1 MEDLEQI
8 LRRIHILFS
17 KCETYGKESDDK
29 IIVPKKEVFRLLEKL
44 NYAVVR
50 LMDEYEGTQ
59 ESRERGIKNFY
70 EEGEK
75 IKADAQSGA
84 DDVYAASLIYT
95 DNMLEELN
103 DVLASA
109 KEELWEQ
116 YARMAQRLD
125 RQAKVLSEDQEEIQQ
140 QLGAMAQ
147 GGKYL
152 KLIEHENER
161 LKREQER
168 AQMEWDEEEE
178 ESTQEEEEEDEEEKE
193 EDNEDIDRADE
204 EDTQEEEGE
213 ELSEKEE
220 SELSEESKNPEVKGE
235 TEKKPKRE
243 GDAVTPVGRVASSK
257 PKQPTKKKN
266 GSGKRVSARQH
277 ARMSPDLEE
286 EWAKEAAERKVRKIG
301 TALYEDVGE
310 AYDPPVKH
318 VAYEVK
324 VNPGYFS
331 RSEEDSASLDAEY
344 FKWQKEGEGAGNLPE
359 KDAGDEEGD
368 DMPAIQVLGKTGEE
382 KEDKK
387 EKRKRGLKFGKHG

>member
-44 NYAVVR
+44 NYAVVH

-152 KLIEHENER
+152 KLIERENER

-178 ESTQEEEEEDEEEKE
+178 STQEDEEEEER
-193 EDNEDIDRADE
+193 EDIDRADE
-204 EDTQEEEGE
+204 EEDTQKEEGE

-220 SELSEESKNPEVKGE
+220 LELSEESKNPEAKGE
-235 TEKKPKRE
+235 TEKKPEGE
-243 GDAVTPVGRVASSK
+243 GDAITPVGRAASSK

-266 GSGKRVSARQH
+266 GSGRKVSARQH

-344 FKWQKEGEGAGNLPE
+344 FKWQEEGGGAENLPE

-368 DMPAIQVLGKTGEE
+368 DMPAIQILGKTGEE

>member
-17 KCETYGKESDDK
+17 KCEAYGKESDDK

-44 NYAVVR
+44 NYAVVH

-75 IKADAQSGA
+75 IKAAAQNGA
-84 DDVYAASLIYT
+84 EDVYAASLIYT

-116 YARMAQRLD
+116 YARMAHRLD

-147 GGKYL
+147 SGKYL
-152 KLIEHENER
+152 KLIERENER

-168 AQMEWDEEEE
+168 AQMEMEWEEEEEE
-178 ESTQEEEEEDEEEKE
+178 ESTQEEDGEEES
-193 EDNEDIDRADE
+193 ADE
-204 EDTQEEEGE
+204 EDTDKADKDREEDTPDNEEEPSAKDKK
-213 ELSEKEE
+213 ELPEDQEKKEE
-220 SELSEESKNPEVKGE
+220 RKPEKGDGAI
-235 TEKKPKRE
+235 T
-243 GDAVTPVGRVASSK
+243 TPVGRAASSK
-257 PKQPTKKKN
+257 LRQPEKKKN
-266 GSGKRVSARQH
+266 GNGKRVSARQH

-344 FKWQKEGEGAGNLPE
+344 FKWQEEGEGAGKLSE
-359 KDAGDEEGD
+359 KDAEDEEGD
-368 DMPAIQVLGKTGEE
+368 DMPTIQVLGKTGEE
-382 KEDKK
+382 REDKK